1 MLWSKIKT
9 KLVEKNMTE
18 YELGKVTGL
27 GAQQIHQF
35 KKKFWK
41 SSLAN
46 NGQNSG
52 CTRHQLRWIQIE
64 RQIMHT
70 QIINGREVL
79 TVPTV
84 IGYKHYDLE
93 KEK

>member
-35 KKKFWK
+35 KKRNSENPRWLTMVKIADALDI
-41 SSLAN
+41 SLD
-46 NGQNSG
+46 
-52 CTRHQLRWIQIE
+52 E
-64 RQIMHT
+64 F
-70 QIINGREVL
+70 REE
-79 TVPTV
+79 
-84 IGYKHYDLE
+84 GK
-93 KEK
+93 

>member
-35 KKKFWK
+35 KIGGLQLLNIFPNFLGKLKKVH
-41 SSLAN
+41 SSVNLLA
-46 NGQNSG
+46 S
-52 CTRHQLRWIQIE
+52 
-64 RQIMHT
+64 
-70 QIINGREVL
+70 
-79 TVPTV
+79 
-84 IGYKHYDLE
+84 
-93 KEK
+93 